1 MSTPPPLSS
10 IADLTEEPAIL
21 IDRDFC
27 IVSANKA
34 YQDRYGLFGTL
45 RGRHCYEV
53 SHGNKVRCDKA
64 GEECPV
70 MKAWLS
76 GKSQR
81 ALHIHH
87 SPHGDEHVDVEARPI
102 MDDAGE
108 PQFFMEIIRNTALA
122 STRPGDRAMVGRS
135 PAFME
140 MLNLVQRVA
149 PSDVSALLLGESGT
163 GKELVAQAIHD
174 QSARAKG
181 NFVPVEC
188 SGLTESLFESELFG
202 HEKGAFTGA
211 QYEKIG
217 LVEAAEGG
225 TLFLD
230 EVGDIPLPLQ
240 VKLLRLLESGTYRRV
255 GSTQPRHADFRLVC
269 ATHQDLEG
277 MVAKGEFRRD
287 LYYRISAFPI
297 VLPSLRERLEDI
309 PLLAETLLARLPT
322 GQHLSLAPETIERLQ
337 QYNFPGNVRELR
349 NILERAS
356 LMAVDEVILPEHLPP
371 LPEKKHGITPQH
383 PARREIVTLAEAERR
398 YLRWA
403 LEQHPGDRRSL
414 ARKLGV
420 SERTLFRKLQRLDA
434 AADDESPV

>member
-1 MSTPPPLSS
+1 MKNSPPLSS
-10 IADLTEEPAIL
+10 ITDALEEPAIL
-21 IDRDFC
+21 IDSDFR
-27 IVSANKA
+27 IVSANQA
-34 YQDRYGLFGTL
+34 YQDRYGALENL
-45 RGRHCYEV
+45 RHRHCYQV
-53 SHGNKVRCDKA
+53 SHGNEVRCDKA

-70 MKAWLS
+70 MEAWRS
-76 GKSQR
+76 GKIQR
-81 ALHIHH
+81 ALHVHH

-102 MDDAGE
+102 RNGTDA
-108 PQFFMEIIRNTALA
+108 PYFFMEVIRRSKLA
-122 STRPGDRAMVGRS
+122 STRPGARAMVGRS
-135 PAFME
+135 PAFMA

-149 PSDVSALLLGESGT
+149 PSDVTALLLGESGS
-163 GKELVAQAIHD
+163 GKELVARAIHD
-174 QSARAKG
+174 QSPRATG

-211 QYEKIG
+211 QFDKTG
-217 LVEAAEGG
+217 LVEAARGG

-255 GSTQPRHADFRLVC
+255 GSTQTRQADFRLVC
-269 ATHQDLEG
+269 ATHQDLEQ
-277 MVAKGEFRRD
+277 MVATGAFRRD

-297 VLPSLRERLEDI
+297 PLPPLRERIEDI

-322 GQHLSLAPETIERLQ
+322 GEHLTLAPETLERLQ
-337 QYNFPGNVRELR
+337 RYDFPGNVRELR

-356 LMAVDEVILPEHLPP
+356 LMAVDETIQPEHLTIAPDDDDDP
-371 LPEKKHGITPQH
+371 LRPDRG
-383 PARREIVTLAEAERR
+383 AIVTLAEAEQR

-403 LEQHPGDRRSL
+403 LRQHRGDRRSL

-420 SERTLFRKLQRLDA
+420 SERTLFRKLQRLTPPA
-434 AADDESPV
+434 GDE